1 MWESNLRFLFA
12 VFYPNLHIIFNF
24 ALDQATAC
32 LRRLICLAF
41 RRFGFKPV
49 YLIIFL
55 IFFYFSVNLNAVL
68 HRASSRLFVNF
79 C

>member
-1 MWESNLRFLFA
+1 MGLVGNWYKILSHTRKELWESNLRFLFA

-24 ALDQATAC
+24 ALDQATAS

-49 YLIIFL
+49 
-55 IFFYFSVNLNAVL
+55 
-68 HRASSRLFVNF
+68 
-79 C
+79 

>member
-1 MWESNLRFLFA
+1 MHFSSNVTGNLHMWQFETKSDGAVKLIYVVWESNLQFLFA

-49 YLIIFL
+49 
-55 IFFYFSVNLNAVL
+55 
-68 HRASSRLFVNF
+68 
-79 C
+79 